1 MKDKIK
7 ELGYA
12 IAKGSV
18 GSIPLAGGVL
28 SELFSVAF
36 TDPATKR
43 REQILLEM
51 DARLKKLEEDGF
63 DIDQVQICV

>member
-18 GSIPLAGGVL
+18 SSIPLAGGVL

-43 REQILLEM
+43 IEGNR
-51 DARLKKLEEDGF
+51 
-63 DIDQVQICV
+63 